1 MNGFQLNSDFYENI
15 RSSSN
20 WIEFHNNI
28 IINNMTN
35 DSSDSELE
43 SLDSDED
50 NNINDNNINTNNIN
64 TNNINTNNINVE
76 QTINDVMNLINT
88 NHIRRP
94 INTNNPQI
102 ILDILNQIQNMNN
115 SNNDTTG
122 HHRNVSLEE
131 NTNTNS
137 DRLASII
144 ENSFEEYMDND
155 NNTID
160 PTEYQNVINQLKTSL
175 TAKKSNCPIC
185 MESLNKKTKIYNL
198 DCKHEF
204 HMECLGEWLKHNIS
218 CPVCREKL

>member
-28 IINNMTN
+28 IINNMIN

-50 NNINDNNINTNNIN
+50 
-64 TNNINTNNINVE
+64 NNINTNNINVE

-131 NTNTNS
+131 NINTNS
-137 DRLASII
+137 DRITSLI
-144 ENSFEEYMDND
+144 ENSFEEYMDN

-160 PTEYQNVINQLKTSL
+160 PDEYQNVINQLKTSL
-175 TAKKSNCPIC
+175 TTKRSNCPIC

-198 DCKHEF
+198 ECKHEF
-204 HMECLGEWLKHNIS
+204 HMKCLSEWLKHNIS